1 MSIDQGQVAR
11 LDFDIVSEE
20 TGEHISELS
29 PFGLS
34 AIVFVF
40 LPGFVDVS
48 VRLRLAVLSS
58 DLSSTKR
65 GSNHLATHSFI

>member
-29 PFGLS
+29 PFSVSGV
-34 AIVFVF
+34 VFVF
-40 LPGFVDVS
+40 LPGLVDVF
-48 VRLRLAVLSS
+48 VRLRLAALSS
-58 DLSSTKR
+58 DLSSGRADALTLR
-65 GSNHLATHSFI
+65 YVLP